1 MPSQG
6 RGQARPPYTSV
17 LQELFP
23 SNARMKMSDESMA
36 SEYVADFMLEPLE
49 GVMGVKEHKDLDG
62 MGGVGMGRVPTHAMP
77 NMTPGAWMS
86 HYHYHHTGTLTP
98 ATVPTSQVKQQS
110 QVPTTP
116 PDTPPGA
123 SPNNG
128 SLSASPHFQGIQQ
141 HQLMDDLCYHNYN
154 RYIHEP
160 LDLRPGPPC
169 GGEQMEPQW
178 MLDRKWDMNV
188 QQRHPL
194 TPLGNSVK
202 GATDP
207 QGACQMSLPTLSQPP
222 GMYCISDDE
231 LVSLS
236 VRELNRKLHHM
247 PKDQQTK
254 FKQRRRTLKNR
265 GYAQSCRTKRQNYK
279 VDLENKLKNAE
290 SDIFHYS
297 QLANKYKS
305 SSDSLRHENEILRK
319 NLESVRA
326 ELNSYRQQLHQ
337 QQQQQQQKSSQQQ
350 PTQQT
355 QDAPPNSQELYS
367 M

>member
-98 ATVPTSQVKQQS
+98 ATVPTPQVKQQS

-319 NLESVRA
+319 HLESVRA
-326 ELNSYRQQLHQ
+326 EWNSYRQQLHQ